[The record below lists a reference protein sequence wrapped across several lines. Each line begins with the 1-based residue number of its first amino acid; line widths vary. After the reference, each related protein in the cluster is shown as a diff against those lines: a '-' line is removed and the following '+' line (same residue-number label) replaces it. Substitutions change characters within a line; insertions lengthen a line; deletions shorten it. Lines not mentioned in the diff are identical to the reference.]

1 MQNFRIQLCLS
12 EFRYVLLYCI
22 MLFSI
27 GLCSSTLYYALLYWI
42 LFFYIA
48 LCEIKLC
55 LLLQSCNSVP
65 VCCVMV
71 FCFVLSYSEVNY
83 AYVISFMA
91 LTEQNLDD

>member
-1 MQNFRIQLCLS
+1 
-12 EFRYVLLYCI
+12 
-22 MLFSI
+22 MLFCI
-27 GLCSSTLYYALLYWI
+27 VLCSLLYWI

-71 FCFVLSYSEVNY
+71 FCVVLSYSEVNY

-91 LTEQNLDD
+91 LTEQYLDD